1 MEKGEHKIG
10 NSVVTIGADN
20 PFAPKPVGEGT
31 NKVEEV
37 VKNEEVVEQLDADP
51 PVEDKSDNS
60 NDTTTDMTDV
70 TEQVL
75 DSLKKDDSV
84 KTEDKVV
91 EADAVKG
98 DSLGDVYSRV
108 AEQMKTDGYLLPDV
122 EVPENATGEQVYDL
136 YVEANK
142 AKLQEQVATATR
154 TEVLTTLEKM
164 GVNESDIQYAMA
176 IRGGADPSELGQY
189 VQYEKYASIDPSDA
203 ESDDMLDVISR
214 GMKDRGYSD
223 ERVKRI
229 TESLEISGEDSIREE
244 FKEYQKEFK
253 AKHDNFIQQ
262 KAQVAAQKAQKEADD
277 LKSNTDYLEGVFRE
291 KAIRDEPLSDTQ
303 LEDIR
308 TSIFEKNA
316 VVEVEGK
323 KYTTSEWNKFLIEDL
338 KDFKTQMYLFKI
350 LKYRG
355 EELEGVKRKAKD
367 LSDKDFMNRNTVEI
381 EKYPEGD
388 PIKNKS
394 NKKTPGSWFDL
405 GDKVL

>member
-10 NSVVTIGADN
+10 NTVVTIGADN
-20 PFAPKPVGEGT
+20 PFAPKPVGEET
-31 NKVEEV
+31 NAV
-37 VKNEEVVEQLDADP
+37 VDNTEVVEQLEADP
-51 PVEDKSDNS
+51 PVEEKSVESD
-60 NDTTTDMTDV
+60 DGTTDMTDV
-70 TEQVL
+70 TQDVL
-75 DSLKKDDSV
+75 DSLKKEDSV
-84 KTEDKVV
+84 ETKEEV
-91 EADAVKG
+91 EVESNKG

-122 EVPENATGEQVYDL
+122 EVPENATGDQVYNL

-189 VQYEKYASIDPSDA
+189 VQYEKYATINPEDA
-203 ESDDMLDVISR
+203 ESDLMLDVISR
-214 GMKDRGYSD
+214 GMRDRGYSD

-244 FKEYQKEFK
+244 
-253 AKHDNFIQQ
+253 
-262 KAQVAAQKAQKEADD
+262 
-277 LKSNTDYLEGVFRE
+277 
-291 KAIRDEPLSDTQ
+291 PLSDTQ

-308 TSIFEKNA
+308 SSIFEKNA

-388 PIKNKS
+388 PVKNRN
-394 NKKTPGSWFDL
+394 NKKNPGSWFDL

>member
-20 PFAPKPVGEGT
+20 PFAPKPVGEEVNT
-31 NKVEEV
+31 VVDNK
-37 VKNEEVVEQLDADP
+37 EVVEQLEADP
-51 PVEDKSDNS
+51 PVEDKSLDS
-60 NDTTTDMTDV
+60 DVSTTDMTDI
-70 TEQVL
+70 TQEVL
-75 DSLKKDDSV
+75 DSLPKKDSV
-84 KTEDKVV
+84 ETKEEKVEV
-91 EADAVKG
+91 ESNKG

-122 EVPENATGEQVYDL
+122 EVPENATGDQVYNL

-189 VQYEKYASIDPSDA
+189 VQYEKYATIDPDDA
-203 ESDDMLDVISR
+203 ESDQMLDVISK

-229 TESLEISGEDSIREE
+229 TESLEISGDDSIREE

-253 AKHDNFIQQ
+253 NKHDSFIQQ
-262 KAQVAAQKAQKEADD
+262 KAQVAAQKAQQESED
-277 LKSNTDYLEGVFRE
+277 LKANTDYLEGVFRE
-291 KAIRDEPLSDTQ
+291 KSIREEPLSDTQ

-308 TSIFEKNA
+308 SSIFEKNA

-388 PIKNKS
+388 PVKNRN
-394 NKKTPGSWFDL
+394 NKKNPGSWFDL

>member
-20 PFAPKPVGEGT
+20 PFAPKPVGEEVNT
-31 NKVEEV
+31 VVDNK
-37 VKNEEVVEQLDADP
+37 EVVEQLEADP
-51 PVEDKSDNS
+51 PVEDKSVDS
-60 NDTTTDMTDV
+60 DVSTTDMTDI
-70 TEQVL
+70 TQEVL
-75 DSLKKDDSV
+75 DSLPKKDSV
-84 KTEDKVV
+84 ETKEEKVEV
-91 EADAVKG
+91 ESNKG

-122 EVPENATGEQVYDL
+122 EVPENATGDQVYNL

-189 VQYEKYASIDPSDA
+189 VQYEKYATIDPDDA
-203 ESDDMLDVISR
+203 ESDQMLDVISR
-214 GMKDRGYSD
+214 GMRDRGYSD

-253 AKHDNFIQQ
+253 SKHDSFIQQ
-262 KAQVAAQKAQKEADD
+262 KAQVAAQKAQQEAED
-277 LKSNTDYLEGVFRE
+277 LKANTDYLEGVFRE
-291 KAIRDEPLSDTQ
+291 KSIREEPLSDTQ

-308 TSIFEKNA
+308 SSIFEKNA

-388 PIKNKS
+388 PVKNRN
-394 NKKTPGSWFDL
+394 NKKNPGSWFDL

>member
-20 PFAPKPVGEGT
+20 PFAPKPVGEEVNT
-31 NKVEEV
+31 VVDNK
-37 VKNEEVVEQLDADP
+37 EVVEQLEADP
-51 PVEDKSDNS
+51 PVEDKSVDS
-60 NDTTTDMTDV
+60 DVSTTDMTDI
-70 TEQVL
+70 TQEVL
-75 DSLKKDDSV
+75 DSLPKKDSV
-84 KTEDKVV
+84 ETKEEKVEV
-91 EADAVKG
+91 ESNKG

-122 EVPENATGEQVYDL
+122 EVPENATGDQVYNL

-189 VQYEKYASIDPSDA
+189 VQYEKYATIDPNDA
-203 ESDDMLDVISR
+203 ESDEMLDVISK

-253 AKHDNFIQQ
+253 NKHDSFIQQ
-262 KAQVAAQKAQKEADD
+262 KAQVAAQKAQQESED
-277 LKSNTDYLEGVFRE
+277 LKANTDYLEGVFRE
-291 KAIRDEPLSDTQ
+291 KSIREEPLSDTQ

-308 TSIFEKNA
+308 SSIFEKNA

-388 PIKNKS
+388 PVKNRN
-394 NKKTPGSWFDL
+394 NKKNPGSWFDL

>member
-10 NSVVTIGADN
+10 NTVVTIGADN
-20 PFAPKPVGEGT
+20 PFAPKPVGEET
-31 NKVEEV
+31 NAVID
-37 VKNEEVVEQLDADP
+37 NTEVVEQLEADP
-51 PVEDKSDNS
+51 PVEEKSVESD
-60 NDTTTDMTDV
+60 DGTTDMTDV
-70 TEQVL
+70 TQDVL
-75 DSLKKDDSV
+75 DSLKKEDSV
-84 KTEDKVV
+84 ETKEEV
-91 EADAVKG
+91 EVESNKG

-122 EVPENATGEQVYDL
+122 EVPENATGDQVYNL

-189 VQYEKYASIDPSDA
+189 VQYEKYATIDTDDA
-203 ESDDMLDVISR
+203 ESDQMLDVISR
-214 GMKDRGYSD
+214 GMRDRGYSD

-253 AKHDNFIQQ
+253 TKHDSFIQQ
-262 KAQVAAQKAQKEADD
+262 KAQVAAQRAQQEADD
-277 LKSNTDYLEGVFRE
+277 LKANTDYLEGVFRE
-291 KAIRDEPLSDTQ
+291 KSIREEPLSDTQ

-308 TSIFEKNA
+308 SSIFEKNA

-388 PIKNKS
+388 PVKNRN
-394 NKKTPGSWFDL
+394 NKKNPGSWFDL

>member
-20 PFAPKPVGEGT
+20 PFAPKPVGEEVNT
-31 NKVEEV
+31 VIDNK
-37 VKNEEVVEQLDADP
+37 EVVEQLDADP
-51 PVEDKSDNS
+51 PVEDKSVDS
-60 NDTTTDMTDV
+60 DVDATTDITDV
-70 TEQVL
+70 TQDVL
-75 DSLKKDDSV
+75 DSLKKEDSV
-84 KTEDKVV
+84 ETKEEV
-91 EADAVKG
+91 EVESNKG

-122 EVPENATGEQVYDL
+122 EVPENATGDQVYNL

-189 VQYEKYASIDPSDA
+189 VQYEKYATIDPNDA
-203 ESDDMLDVISR
+203 ESDEMLDVISR
-214 GMKDRGYSD
+214 GMRDRGYSD

-253 AKHDNFIQQ
+253 NKHDSFIQQ
-262 KAQVAAQKAQKEADD
+262 KAQVAAQKAQQEADD
-277 LKSNTDYLEGVFRE
+277 LKANTDYLEGVFRE
-291 KAIRDEPLSDTQ
+291 KSIREEPLSDTQ

-308 TSIFEKNA
+308 SSIFEKNA

-381 EKYPEGD
+381 EKYPDGD
-388 PIKNKS
+388 PVKNTN
-394 NKKTPGSWFDL
+394 NKKNPGSWFDL

>member
-20 PFAPKPVGEGT
+20 PFAPKPVGEEVNIVID
-31 NKVEEV
+31 NK
-37 VKNEEVVEQLDADP
+37 EVVEQLDADP
-51 PVEDKSDNS
+51 PVEDKSVDS
-60 NDTTTDMTDV
+60 DVTATATTDMTDI
-70 TEQVL
+70 TQEVL
-75 DSLKKDDSV
+75 DSLPKKDSV
-84 KTEDKVV
+84 ETKEEKVEV
-91 EADAVKG
+91 ESNKG

-122 EVPENATGEQVYDL
+122 EVPENATGDQVYNL

-189 VQYEKYASIDPSDA
+189 VQYEKYATIDPDDA
-203 ESDDMLDVISR
+203 ESDQMLDVISK

-229 TESLEISGEDSIREE
+229 TESLEISGDDSIREE

-253 AKHDNFIQQ
+253 NKHDSFIQQ
-262 KAQVAAQKAQKEADD
+262 KAQVAAQKAQQESED
-277 LKSNTDYLEGVFRE
+277 LKANTDYLEGVFRE
-291 KAIRDEPLSDTQ
+291 KSIREEPLSDTQ

-308 TSIFEKNA
+308 SSIFEKNA

-388 PIKNKS
+388 PVKNRN
-394 NKKTPGSWFDL
+394 NKKNPGSWFDL